1 MSAFEVYAIT
11 KDHSEF
17 IETLKLIA
25 DLVEDYKGIF
35 YHLINISS
43 FNLNQKDRL
52 ISLYKDKNKNLF
64 NILKNFENV
73 DFAFSALKNYY
84 LKTINFKYYVLR

>member
-64 NILKNFENV
+64 NILKNFENDENV
-73 DFAFSALKNYY
+73 DLAFSSLKN
-84 LKTINFKYYVLR
+84 LLSKKN

>member
-52 ISLYKDKNKNLF
+52 ISLYKDKNKNIF
-64 NILKNFENV
+64 NILKNFENDENV
-73 DFAFSALKNYY
+73 DLAFSSFKN
-84 LKTINFKYYVLR
+84 LLSKKN

>member
-25 DLVEDYKGIF
+25 ELVEDFKSTF
-35 YHLINISS
+35 YHLINIST
-43 FNLNQKDRL
+43 FNVNQKDRL
-52 ISLYKDKNKNLF
+52 KSLYKDKNKILF
-64 NILKNFENV
+64 NILKNFENDEKV
-73 DFAFSALKNYY
+73 EVAFSSMKNLLLKKNP
-84 LKTINFKYYVLR
+84 

>member
-25 DLVEDYKGIF
+25 ELVEDFQSTF
-35 YHLINISS
+35 YHLINIST
-43 FNLNQKDRL
+43 FNVNQKDRL
-52 ISLYKDKNKNLF
+52 KSLYKDKNKILF
-64 NILKNFENV
+64 NILKNFENDEKV
-73 DFAFSALKNYY
+73 EVAFSSMKNLLLKKNP
-84 LKTINFKYYVLR
+84 

>member
-64 NILKNFENV
+64 NILKNFENDENV
-73 DFAFSALKNYY
+73 DLAFSSLKN
-84 LKTINFKYYVLR
+84 LLSKK